1 MAAVSSMILRSM
13 RMIGEK
19 ARGETLDANEAIE
32 CLAELNTFL
41 ESEQTKRLMCYSVN
55 QESFALTAS
64 TATYTIGVGGTFN
77 TARPTK
83 IVDPCFIR
91 DSANLDTPVTII
103 YSEQYGR
110 IVQKSVGF
118 TYPTYLYYDMGFSAT
133 STGTISLYPS
143 PSGSLTLFINSWKQ
157 LQNFA
162 SVSTQVLLPPGYQLF
177 IESNFAIHLAAG
189 LTPISPEVAKIA
201 KDSRAA
207 VESLNAQS
215 PTMRL
220 DYYGVGRAGNNI
232 LTGP

>member
-1 MAAVSSMILRSM
+1 MAAVSSMILRSQ

-19 ARGETLDANEAIE
+19 ARGETLNATESPE
-32 CLAELNTFL
+32 LLYELNSMM
-41 ESEQTKRLMCYSVN
+41 ESWETQRLLCYSVT
-55 QESFALTAS
+55 QESFSLTAS
-64 TATYTIGVGGTFN
+64 TGTYTIGSGGTFN

-83 IVDPCFIR
+83 IVDPCFVR

-110 IVQKSVGF
+110 VVQKSVGY

-133 STGTISLYPS
+133 STGTINLFPL

-162 SVSTQVLLPPGYQLF
+162 SVSTQVLLPPGYQLA

-189 LTPISPEVAKIA
+189 LTPISQELAKIA
-201 KDSRAA
+201 KESLAA
-207 VESLNAQS
+207 VRSLNLPATIS
-215 PTMRL
+215 RL
-220 DYYGVGRAGNNI
+220 DYYGARQAGTSI